1 MRLAPA
7 MRIDA
12 ARWEG
17 GELILTTSDPDARR
31 LVYEFK
37 PGEYELR
44 RAGKKRSNDANS
56 YAWELIDKL
65 AAATGL
71 TKTEIYRNTICEI
84 GGVSVQSV
92 VLTAALDDLRR
103 SWCSGHLGWQMEIIT
118 PGTEYTTVNLIY
130 GSSAYD
136 TRQMSRLIDA
146 LIQDAKALGIE
157 TMPPDKLERLM
168 QEWDEASARG
178 RSR

>member
-1 MRLAPA
+1 

-17 GELILTTSDPDARR
+17 GELILTTSDADARR

-44 RAGKKRSNDANS
+44 RARKKRSNDANA
-56 YAWELIDKL
+56 YAWELIDKI
-65 AAATGL
+65 AVVTGIP
-71 TKTEIYRNTICEI
+71 KTEVYRNAVREI

-92 VLTAALDDLRR
+92 ILTAALDDLRR
-103 SWCSGHLGWQMEIIT
+103 SWCSGHLGWQVEVIT
-118 PGTEYTTVNLIY
+118 PGKEWTTVNLIY

-146 LIQDAKALGIE
+146 LIQDAKALDIE
-157 TMPPDKLERLM
+157 TLPPDKLEGMM
-168 QEWDEASARG
+168 QAWEEASGRG
-178 RSR
+178 RSQ